1 MIELAVLEMAVA
13 RQRAKRAE
21 LSPKQATGL
30 LDDNHGLA
38 VSLALCSR
46 IRAGRA
52 RAKAAKRRLL
62 KSRLLRIEEPML

>member
-1 MIELAVLEMAVA
+1 MIELTDLEMAAA

-21 LSPKQATGL
+21 RSLKQATAL

-38 VSLALCSR
+38 ISLALCSR
-46 IRAGRA
+46 IRAGQA

-62 KSRLLRIEEPML
+62 KIVPPTTSH